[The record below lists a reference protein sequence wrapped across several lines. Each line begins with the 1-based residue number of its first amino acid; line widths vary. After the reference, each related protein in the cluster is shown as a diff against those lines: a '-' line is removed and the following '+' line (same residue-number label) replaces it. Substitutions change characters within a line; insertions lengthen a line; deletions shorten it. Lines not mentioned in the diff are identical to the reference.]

1 MTPLEAHRVV
11 ATVVCRLAPDLAD
24 VLDTYLTVAAGRP
37 YIDGDK
43 IAAFR
48 QHLITTIAAR
58 DDVTPQELWDLG
70 VSLNTLRASGDDALV
85 WSKIAAVLLPFSA
98 VAALAQERR

>member
-1 MTPLEAHRVV
+1 MTPLEAHAVI
-11 ATVVCRLAPDLAD
+11 ANVVCRLAPDLAG
-24 VLDTYLTVAAGRP
+24 VLDDYLQVVGGRP
-37 YIDGDK
+37 FIDGHRVS
-43 IAAFR
+43 AFR
-48 QHLITTIAAR
+48 QHLLTTIAAR